1 MLSNLVKFFLFNV
14 ILLFSFLMLII
25 FYARFIFIN
34 EPFYTYSLNRDN
46 TYQKLTEAIKHTAQ
60 GFILNQFANTT
71 DYDKLT
77 APEKQAVDNQIVS
90 LTSFINEKN
99 VSDFLS
105 KNINNISGYL
115 HNRTSELYLYIPVKK
130 WGLTKEVQSQI
141 PDYIKNESVSVRELL
156 KSQGS
161 DTPNNLRLLE
171 YLKYTSRY
179 LLWGL
184 LISIL
189 VETILIFFYA
199 LISKKG
205 SRHQSIGMLLTFLG
219 LITLV
224 FTWIIFSIQN
234 VTIQRAVLQNANNGN
249 LAPILLPL
257 FFNPLIYTFMI
268 YGLFELISGIILF
281 NRKEKQLVSKA

>member
-1 MLSNLVKFFLFNV
+1 
-14 ILLFSFLMLII
+14 MLII